1 MKLITKDI
9 KPGCLI
15 FENQD
20 ILGLQEIEIISRA
33 LVLEKTTTKIKLYW
47 INTEVTKTYNLID
60 IEWFFISKDPYKWKI
75 FCP

>member
-20 ILGLQEIEIISRA
+20 VLGLQEVESISRA
-33 LVLEKTTTKIKLYW
+33 LVLEKTTTKVKLYW
-47 INTEVTKTYNLID
+47 INTRKTESYSLID
-60 IEWFFISKDPYKWKI
+60 IEWFLISKDPYMWKI

>member
-20 ILGLQEIEIISRA
+20 VLGLQEVESISRA

-47 INTEVTKTYNLID
+47 INTRKTESYSLID
-60 IEWFFISKDPYKWKI
+60 IEWFLISKDPYMWKI

>member
-20 ILGLQEIEIISRA
+20 VLGLQEVESISRA
-33 LVLEKTTTKIKLYW
+33 LVLEKTTTKVKLYW
-47 INTEVTKTYNLID
+47 INTRKIETYSLID
-60 IEWFFISKDPYKWKI
+60 IEWFLISKDPYMWKI

>member
-1 MKLITKDI
+1 VKLITKDI

-20 ILGLQEIEIISRA
+20 VLGLQEVESISRA
-33 LVLEKTTTKIKLYW
+33 LVLEKTTTKVKLYW
-47 INTEVTKTYNLID
+47 INTRKIETYSLID
-60 IEWFFISKDPYKWKI
+60 IEWFLISKDPYMWKI